1 MSWRLVAAAV
11 VVSVGAL
18 AAACATGLNQ
28 PDPTID
34 SPEAGTDSGRSADAG
49 CPQYNIDTDPKHCGS
64 CTKACTDLQVC
75 SSGACKSACDAPT
88 IKCLGDGGGG
98 CADLTSD
105 TKHCGNCS
113 TACTNGDAGGLA
125 PGPNNPDAGIPF
137 DGGYDGGIGWALG
150 TPGCTKSMCAIACP
164 IGLTSCAD
172 KICYDTQNFHDHC
185 GNCTTAC
192 AQDTEWCSA
201 GRCCPIGQQTCNG
214 MCVDV
219 LGDPANCGGC
229 NIKCPNNLPQCG
241 GGTCSAGVTYSES
254 FTSGGTPS
262 SQCTNWKT
270 FQAAL
275 TGTYS
280 SITISGSNDM
290 VGSTCTGAAADQLC
304 KALKNNTTTSVSCNA
319 KTWVTGACGPGLEL
333 SSTGSACTCNSGYTS
348 RPCIG
353 NLNWGGVN
361 TATCGAPTQT
371 IIVTCK

>member
-11 VVSVGAL
+11 VVSVGVFG
-18 AAACATGLNQ
+18 AACATGLVQ
-28 PDPTID
+28 VDPTID
-34 SPEAGTDSGRSADAG
+34 SPEAGSDSGPPADAG
-49 CPQYNIDTDPKHCGS
+49 CPQFNTDTNPKHCGS

-75 SSGACKSACDAPT
+75 SSGACKAACDAPT
-88 IKCLGDGGGG
+88 IKCASDAGGG

-105 TKHCGNCS
+105 TNHCGNCS
-113 TACTNGDAGGLA
+113 TVCTNGDAGGLA
-125 PGPNNPDAGIPF
+125 PGSNNPDAGIAF
-137 DGGYDGGIGWALG
+137 DGGYDSGIGWALG

-164 IGLTSCAD
+164 MGLTACSD

-185 GNCTTAC
+185 GDCNTAC

-201 GRCCPIGQQTCNG
+201 GHCCALGQETCNG
-214 MCVDV
+214 ACIDV
-219 LGDPANCGGC
+219 LSDPANCGGC

-241 GGTCSAGVTYSES
+241 GGTCTAGVTYSES
-254 FTSGGTPS
+254 FTSGQTPN

-270 FQAAL
+270 FQASL
-275 TGTYS
+275 TGSYS

-304 KALKNNTTTSVSCNA
+304 KALHNNMTTSVSCNA
-319 KTWVTGACGPGLEL
+319 KTWATGTCGGGLEVT
-333 SSTGSACTCNSGYTS
+333 STGSICNCNSGYTS

-353 NLNWGGVN
+353 NSNWGGVN
-361 TATCGAPTQT
+361 TSTCGGPTQT